1 VQSSRPSGSVPY
13 LVVLT
18 WSLTGLCGILV
29 AAIVRLTPK
38 ASEALQ
44 SDLDATHWVFAVLW
58 TLFMLYT
65 EAWRGFHKKF
75 APRAVSRGLH
85 LAKNG
90 TLLQALLGPLFCMAL
105 FHSTRRRVIASWVLT
120 FFIVLMVLSIRL
132 LEQPWRGLVDLG
144 VVLGLAGG
152 VLAVAVDLL
161 RIHRGGA
168 PVDPEL
174 PA

>member
-1 VQSSRPSGSVPY
+1 MQSSRSVGSLPY
-13 LVVLT
+13 LVILT

-29 AAIVRLTPK
+29 TAVVRLTPK
-38 ASEALQ
+38 ATEALQ
-44 SDLDATHWVFAVLW
+44 SDLGAVHWVFAVFW

-65 EAWRGFHKKF
+65 EAWKGFHKKF
-75 APRAVSRGLH
+75 APRAVSRALH
-85 LAKNG
+85 LAKSG
-90 TLLQALLGPLFCMAL
+90 TILQSLLGPLFCMAL

-120 FFIVLMVLSIRL
+120 FFIVVMVLSIRL

-152 VLAVAVDLL
+152 VLAVAADLF

-168 PVDPEL
+168 PVNPEL
-174 PA
+174 PV